1 MYVVSLLALQSGAD
15 RSGAFSDSVPSI
27 PHQMVDNIWL
37 QLDDLW
43 FANAAIED
51 INVSIAYSQ
60 VDTLDR
66 LVTIIRGATGIC
78 DAVIAL
84 TGLQYAL
91 WTVES

>member
-1 MYVVSLLALQSGAD
+1 
-15 RSGAFSDSVPSI
+15 
-27 PHQMVDNIWL
+27 MVDNIWL
-37 QLDDLW
+37 HLDDLW
-43 FANAAIED
+43 TANAAIED